1 MDNDINHIN
10 DHKFLNVMIA
20 ILTIIAVLGG
30 LLIKNMMEDID
41 YLKYTTTRL
50 EQEVIDMKY
59 CQY

>member
-1 MDNDINHIN
+1 MNENNHISE
-10 DHKFLNVMIA
+10 HKFFNVMIA

-41 YLKYTTTRL
+41 YLEDRTTRL

-59 CQY
+59 YRY

>member
-1 MDNDINHIN
+1 MDNDIKHTNE
-10 DHKFLNVMIA
+10 HKFFNVMIA

-30 LLIKNMMEDID
+30 ILIKNMMEDID

-59 CQY
+59 YRY

>member
-59 CQY
+59 YQY

>member
-10 DHKFLNVMIA
+10 EHKFLNVMIA

-41 YLKYTTTRL
+41 YLKYTNTRL

-59 CQY
+59 YQY

>member
-1 MDNDINHIN
+1 MNDNNHISE
-10 DHKFLNVMIA
+10 HKFFNVMIA

-41 YLKYTTTRL
+41 YLEDRTTRL

-59 CQY
+59 YRY

>member
-1 MDNDINHIN
+1 MNDNNHLN
-10 DHKFLNVMIA
+10 EHKFFNVMIA

-41 YLKYTTTRL
+41 YLEDRTTRL

-59 CQY
+59 YRY

>member
-1 MDNDINHIN
+1 MNHNNHISE
-10 DHKFLNVMIA
+10 HKFFNVMIA

-41 YLKYTTTRL
+41 YLKDRTTRL

-59 CQY
+59 YHY

>member
-1 MDNDINHIN
+1 MNDNNHISE
-10 DHKFLNVMIA
+10 HKFFNVMIA

-30 LLIKNMMEDID
+30 ILIKNMMEDID

-59 CQY
+59 YHY

>member
-1 MDNDINHIN
+1 MDDNKHISE
-10 DHKFLNVMIA
+10 HKFFNVMIA

-41 YLKYTTTRL
+41 YLEDRTTRL

-59 CQY
+59 YRY

>member
-1 MDNDINHIN
+1 MNDNNSE
-10 DHKFLNVMIA
+10 HKFFNVMIA

-59 CQY
+59 YQY